1 MGSEAHER
9 LGAVGVS
16 RTSSFLFLSC
26 ENNLIE
32 LEGRRESAR
41 DRTLTSSGGK

>member
-1 MGSEAHER
+1 MVSETDER

-26 ENNLIE
+26 ENNLIDQR
-32 LEGRRESAR
+32 GPRESASGR
-41 DRTLTSSGGK
+41 ASSRE

>member
-1 MGSEAHER
+1 MGSETDER
-9 LGAVGVS
+9 LGAVCVS

-32 LEGRRESAR
+32 QEGRRESVR
-41 DRTLTSSGGK
+41 GHTLTSSGGK